1 MKPHELIFK
10 NLAKYIN
17 VCIILI
23 ATKKIRDELGMNS
36 RSMESQRFNILSIF
50 YLCSIYV
57 IRYLCFRLLNILY
70 KIEKHFCA

>member
-10 NLAKYIN
+10 NLAKYKN

-23 ATKKIRDELGMNS
+23 ATKKIKDEPGMNS

-50 YLCSIYV
+50 YLYSIYV